1 MCGIVGYVGKGEKTL
16 SVLLAGLKHL
26 EYRGYDSAGVAYLN
40 KNNELI
46 IKKEEGRVKK
56 LEDSLDLSSYSN
68 IGIGHTRWATHGVAN
83 KANSH
88 PHNVNKITVVHN
100 GIIENYLELKEMLI
114 NKGYVFKSE
123 TDTEVGAA
131 LLDYLYSKNNDMIET
146 IKEFK
151 KMVIGAYAL
160 GIINS
165 DILDTMYVVKK
176 NSPLII
182 GVKDEEKLI
191 ASDVPAIIEE
201 TNKYIILD
209 DGDFAEIKKNNIEL
223 YDKNN
228 RKKSII
234 INTFENENS
243 VIDKNGYEHFMK
255 KEIYEQPEVIR
266 KTSNTYIPN
275 IEKYKRIVIVAC
287 GSAMHAGMVGKN
299 LIERYGNIP
308 VDVEIAS
315 EFRYKKL
322 FLDDSNLVIAI
333 SQSGETAD
341 TLEAVKIAKNEGA
354 YTLGI
359 INTFESSIAREVD
372 KVIYTK
378 AGPEIAVATTKGYT
392 SQVEVLSMIAYL
404 FSKNNKDISYKKE
417 LREYMNDLKE
427 LPDVMNKV
435 LENEDEYKDIAKL
448 IYKNND
454 IYFIGRGID
463 YAVAMEASLKL
474 KEISYIHSEAYPAG
488 ELKHGTISL
497 IDKDTPV
504 IGIVTD
510 SSISDKTISNLEEV
524 NSRGGNI
531 IYLTTNT
538 SSKEEFYSHK
548 IVLPKV
554 NPLLQPIINILPL
567 QLISY
572 HVAKLNKC
580 DIDKPRNLAK
590 SVTVE

>member
-83 KANSH
+83 KTNSH

-435 LENEDEYKDIAKL
+435 LENEDEYKNIAKL

-454 IYFIGRGID
+454 IFFIGRGID
-463 YAVAMEASLKL
+463 YAVAMEGSLKL

>member
-454 IYFIGRGID
+454 IFFIGRGID
-463 YAVAMEASLKL
+463 YAVAMEGSLKL

>member
-435 LENEDEYKDIAKL
+435 LENE
-448 IYKNND
+448 
-454 IYFIGRGID
+454 
-463 YAVAMEASLKL
+463 
-474 KEISYIHSEAYPAG
+474 
-488 ELKHGTISL
+488 
-497 IDKDTPV
+497 
-504 IGIVTD
+504 
-510 SSISDKTISNLEEV
+510 
-524 NSRGGNI
+524 
-531 IYLTTNT
+531 
-538 SSKEEFYSHK
+538 K
-548 IVLPKV
+548 I
-554 NPLLQPIINILPL
+554 
-567 QLISY
+567 
-572 HVAKLNKC
+572 
-580 DIDKPRNLAK
+580 
-590 SVTVE
+590 

>member
-322 FLDDSNLVIAI
+322 FLGDSNLVIAI

-454 IYFIGRGID
+454 IFFIGRGID
-463 YAVAMEASLKL
+463 YAVAMEGSLKL